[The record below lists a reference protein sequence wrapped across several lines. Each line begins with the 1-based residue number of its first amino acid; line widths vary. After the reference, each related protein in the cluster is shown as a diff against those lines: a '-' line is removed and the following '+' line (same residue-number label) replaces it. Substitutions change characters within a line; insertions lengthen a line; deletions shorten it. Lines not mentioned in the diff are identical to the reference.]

1 MNKEEVRYCFQP
13 HIHFSKVQLFYALV
27 SETKTYPGNTAFKLL
42 EAKSPAINLTPVPE
56 LPKNNS
62 FVGSL

>member
-1 MNKEEVRYCFQP
+1 MHWSADKDLSPV
-13 HIHFSKVQLFYALV
+13 
-27 SETKTYPGNTAFKLL
+27 NTAFKLL